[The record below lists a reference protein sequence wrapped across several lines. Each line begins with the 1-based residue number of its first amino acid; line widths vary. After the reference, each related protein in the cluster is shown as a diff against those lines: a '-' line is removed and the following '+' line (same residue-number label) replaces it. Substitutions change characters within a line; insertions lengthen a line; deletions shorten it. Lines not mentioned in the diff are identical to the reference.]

1 MNLQVPLAG
10 SFTPRENSH
19 ISGRYASRPTILVVD
34 DEPQIVGF
42 LSSLLED
49 EGYRVCNAC
58 NGREAIHILERE
70 APQLVISD
78 LTMPDIDG
86 HQLVYHI
93 HQEISGQAPKIIL
106 MSAMERRSPK
116 PGVPFLHK
124 PFDIEDLLDLVD
136 STLGDGALVS

>member
-1 MNLQVPLAG
+1 MNLQVPLQGG
-10 SFTPRENSH
+10 STSTEITR
-19 ISGRYASRPTILVVD
+19 ITGRNASRPTILVVD

-42 LSSLLED
+42 LSDLLED

-58 NGREAIHILERE
+58 NGREAMHILQRE
-70 APQLVISD
+70 SPHLVISD

-86 HQLVYHI
+86 HQLVYYI
-93 HQEISGQAPKIIL
+93 HQEISGQAPKVIL
-106 MSAMERRSPK
+106 MSAIERRSPK

-136 STLGDGALVS
+136 STLGDGAVVG